1 MVLQLYLIFL
11 FSKLRK
17 QYVYSVSLFN
27 VSNDACTVISL
38 FPKILNVL
46 ILKLVPILDT
56 LPISL
61 F

>member
-27 VSNDACTVISL
+27 VYNDACTVISL
-38 FPKILNVL
+38 FHNILNVL

-56 LPISL
+56 IPISL